1 MSKKAQQYWMDHE
14 LYRFVKSVSSF
25 DISGGYYQNKKAIIG
40 TVEHN
45 GWKFSVVN
53 NGTIKYVTPT
63 GEKGYFID
71 C

>member
-25 DISGGYYQNKKAIIG
+25 DISAGYCNNKKAIIG